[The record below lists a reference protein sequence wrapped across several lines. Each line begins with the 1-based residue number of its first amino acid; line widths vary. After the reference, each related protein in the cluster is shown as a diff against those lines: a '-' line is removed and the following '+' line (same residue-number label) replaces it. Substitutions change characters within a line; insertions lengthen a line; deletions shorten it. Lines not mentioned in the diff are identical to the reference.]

1 MYKTTLSETLFKY
14 EKLFLA
20 GFTVIVVALLPHL
33 LGRDR
38 RPDEVFASRAM
49 RERVAQA
56 LRRDV
61 TSVFL
66 SGQPSAVHA
75 NEIAFTGHGNLLIQ
89 SSSHGNTPI
98 DTATR
103 FTYSS
108 IVTLDCAWW
117 DYSCYKVIDFVVDGA
132 NVVTP
137 KI

>member
-1 MYKTTLSETLFKY
+1 MPKTTLLETLFKY
-14 EKLFLA
+14 EKIFLA
-20 GFTVIVVALLPHL
+20 GFIVIVVALLPYL
-33 LGRDR
+33 LGRDS

-49 RERVAQA
+49 QERVALA

-75 NEIAFTGHGNLLIQ
+75 NEIAFTGHGNLLSQ
-89 SSSHGNTPI
+89 SSTHGNTPI
-98 DTATR
+98 DTAIR

-117 DYSCYKVIDFVVDGA
+117 NYSCYKVIDFVVDGA
-132 NVVTP
+132 SVVTP
-137 KI
+137 RI